1 MLCEASPNLEKGH
14 LQNEAQ
20 AKATGVPPAYTDK
33 ESEALAWHKRHEEHA
48 AEAREADRLRRQQQ
62 QQQQRGPKVQQA
74 SQKKPAAAAQHEAAK
89 TSD

>member
-1 MLCEASPNLEKGH
+1 VLCEASPNLEEGH

-33 ESEALAWHKRHEEHA
+33 ESEALAWHKRHEERA
-48 AEAREADRLRRQQQ
+48 AEAREADRLRRQQ